1 MNMSYCRHQNTLT
14 DLRDCANDL
23 EERCNGDAE
32 EMLSRE
38 EFEALVQIAVQ
49 ARRILRT
56 IQQHGEHDTDQEL
69 TDNQIYDTL
78 AVIDEHACDLNDE
91 D

>member
-23 EERCNGDAE
+23 ANRIEGEAC

-38 EFEALVQIAVQ
+38 EFEALCQIAVQ
-49 ARRILRT
+49 ARRILT
-56 IQQHGEHDTDQEL
+56 TLHKHAGYDTDAEL
-69 TDNQIYDTL
+69 TDDQIYDTL
-78 AVIDEHACDLNDE
+78 AEIDEHACDNTDE
-91 D
+91 A